1 MCSMSKLS
9 DYSKIDN
16 LPDDSDED
24 SHVSGSGVDS
34 RGENVAVS
42 SAAGSAAEA
51 AATARRTAPT
61 STGSGS
67 ATAPAPASAPAPIQ
81 TKMTKKNDDGRY
93 VFECNGRTIYEWDQN
108 LEGMW
113 A

>member
-1 MCSMSKLS
+1 MSRK
-9 DYSKIDN
+9 
-16 LPDDSDED
+16 
-24 SHVSGSGVDS
+24 HVSGSGVDS
-34 RGENVAVS
+34 NVGGENNVAVT
-42 SAAGSAAEA
+42 SAAGSAAGA

-67 ATAPAPASAPAPIQ
+67 ATAPAAPAPAPIQ
-81 TKMTKKNDDGRY
+81 TKMTKKSDDGRY
-93 VFECNGRTIYEWDQN
+93 VFECNGRKIYEWDQN